1 MRSNRPLT
9 STDTTSTML
18 RINET
23 VEARRNGRPRWTLE
37 VEGALRGEW
46 VAELRRSWRRI
57 RDLASGASIRVELA
71 DVSYIDAG
79 GKVLLAEMYRDGVE
93 VLARDCLTQAI
104 RDEIVARSKSD
115 RHWRRNRERDR
126 TRK

>member
-1 MRSNRPLT
+1 
-9 STDTTSTML
+9 ML

-46 VAELRRSWRRI
+46 VGELRRSWRRI
-57 RDLASGASIRVELA
+57 RALESGASIRVELA
-71 DVSYIDAG
+71 DISYVDAG
-79 GKVLLAEMYRDGVE
+79 GKVLLAEMFRDGVE
-93 VLARDCLTQAI
+93 ILTRDCLTEAI

-115 RHWRRNRERDR
+115 LRGRHNRERDR